1 MQKNLQVNYIHAR
14 SRQRSKKSNFIMRMN
29 FAESDDVLIGN
40 VVDRSAKRS
49 GGHCA
54 HSIHA

>member
-1 MQKNLQVNYIHAR
+1 
-14 SRQRSKKSNFIMRMN
+14 MRMN

-54 HSIHA
+54 HSIHV